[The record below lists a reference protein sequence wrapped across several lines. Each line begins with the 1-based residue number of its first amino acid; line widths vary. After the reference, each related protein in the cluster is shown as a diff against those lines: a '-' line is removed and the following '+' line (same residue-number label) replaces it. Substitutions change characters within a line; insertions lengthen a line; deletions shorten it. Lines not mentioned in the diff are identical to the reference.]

1 MNSDATVDGTTPEPS
16 RLKGR
21 PPLFDS
27 DRVEEQVADLFWAR
41 GYDGVS
47 ISDITSATG
56 LSKSS
61 LYNSFGGKDDLFRKA
76 LTRYHN
82 STVQAG
88 ADWLAADDG
97 SDPLEKLD
105 QLLRGPADDV
115 HGRDDTRGCF
125 LCNTSADGQVSGR
138 EGRAPDIDTLVGEGF
153 AKLEA
158 GMIALFTR
166 HAPSAD
172 ASTIRDAAR
181 LSLTTYVGLRI
192 RSRVKPTRAEFD
204 SVRTLLVD
212 AVRRLLE
219 SD

>member
-1 MNSDATVDGTTPEPS
+1 MNSVTTPQAS

-21 PPLFDS
+21 PALFDS

-76 LTRYHN
+76 LTRYHK

-88 ADWLAADDG
+88 ADWLAADDEA
-97 SDPLEKLD
+97 DPMEKLD

-125 LCNTSADGQVSGR
+125 LCNTSADGL
-138 EGRAPDIDTLVGEGF
+138 GRAPDIDTLVGDGF

-158 GMIALFTR
+158 GMTALFRR
-166 HAPSAD
+166 HAPTAPD
-172 ASTIRDAAR
+172 TIIRDAAR

-192 RSRVKPTRAEFD
+192 RSRMKPTRAEFD
-204 SVRTLLVD
+204 SVRIMLVD

-219 SD
+219 SE

>member
-1 MNSDATVDGTTPEPS
+1 MNSVTTPQAS

-21 PPLFDS
+21 PALFDS

-76 LTRYHN
+76 LTRYHK

-88 ADWLAADDG
+88 ADWLAADDEA
-97 SDPLEKLD
+97 DPMEKLD

-125 LCNTSADGQVSGR
+125 LCNTSADGL
-138 EGRAPDIDTLVGEGF
+138 GRAPDIDTLVGRLCQTRSRDDRSIPTSC
-153 AKLEA
+153 AHRA
-158 GMIALFTR
+158 GHNHSRCRPALAYNLCWSAHSQPHETHTR
-166 HAPSAD
+166 
-172 ASTIRDAAR
+172 
-181 LSLTTYVGLRI
+181 RI
-192 RSRVKPTRAEFD
+192 RFRAHH
-204 SVRTLLVD
+204 
-212 AVRRLLE
+212 ARRRR
-219 SD
+219 STFARK